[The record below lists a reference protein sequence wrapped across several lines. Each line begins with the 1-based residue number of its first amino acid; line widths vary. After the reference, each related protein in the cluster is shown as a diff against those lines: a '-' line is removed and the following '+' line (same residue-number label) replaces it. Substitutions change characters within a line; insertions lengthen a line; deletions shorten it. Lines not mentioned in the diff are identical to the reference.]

1 MFSYTLMFLCP
12 VALYIVCSWTKV
24 NRHPIWIVTLC
35 GYLLRMGFQ
44 FVSQNIAFFTTH
56 VARSDSLFY
65 ELGAQQ
71 IAGLWERAGIHYV
84 TQKELAWIGAAS
96 LPCNLFAVVIYIN
109 NGVATEGCTAICALS
124 ACLTV
129 LNIYFLARELG
140 VPDHRAVMISSL
152 IMFSPAFIF
161 HTSDTYKDGLVI
173 FFTIGSL
180 ASSIRLSRRFSLL
193 HATVGI
199 LCLWALWYVRFY
211 LVFITV
217 LPLFVGMAGLNSK
230 SILRPVLFGLIA
242 FTVSFYVANYS
253 EAFGDAYTTATTAFD
268 VGTSTRVRSTNARIA
283 GSGVTFDDNGDIY
296 GALHVKLLYT
306 LFSPFPWQGG
316 SFGLQLG
323 KFDATIGTYFFWRS
337 LVAIKKR
344 WATDRGT
351 LLTLLSFILPLTFTY
366 ALNVANI
373 GLVFRQ
379 RMPIVFMII
388 LLGSLSWGTSGAEGR
403 EVVPEE
409 ASMTRA
415 ERIKAVLRRRL
426 ARPRPAFLR
435 SGR

>member
-1 MFSYTLMFLCP
+1 MFSYALMFLCP
-12 VALYIVCSWTKV
+12 VALYLVATLTKV
-24 NRHPIWIVTLC
+24 NRHPIWIIALL
-35 GYLLRMGFQ
+35 GYLVRMGFQ
-44 FVSQNIAFFTTH
+44 FVSQHVAFFTTN

-71 IAGLWERAGIHYV
+71 IASVWERTGIHYV
-84 TQKELAWIGAAS
+84 TQKEMAWLGAAS
-96 LPCNLFAVVIYIN
+96 LPSNLFAIIIYIN

-129 LNIYFLARELG
+129 MNIYFLAKELG
-140 VPDHRAVMISSL
+140 VPEKRATLISGL
-152 IMFSPAFIF
+152 IMFSPAFVF

-193 HATVGI
+193 HAAVGV

-230 SILRPVLFGLIA
+230 SILRPVLFGLVA
-242 FTVSFYVANYS
+242 FTISFYVANYS
-253 EAFGDAYTTATTAFD
+253 EAFGDAYTTATNAFD

-296 GALHVKLLYT
+296 GAIHIKLLYT

-323 KFDATIGTYFFWRS
+323 KFDASIGTYFFWRS

-351 LLTLLSFILPLTFTY
+351 LLTLLSFIAPLSFTY

-388 LLGSLSWGTSGAEGR
+388 LLGSLSWGSSSATA
-403 EVVPEE
+403 EVVPTPGPL
-409 ASMTRA
+409 SRA
-415 ERIKAVLRRRL
+415 DRIKALRRRL
-426 ARPRPAFLR
+426 ARPKPAFLR
-435 SGR
+435 SGG